1 MQHLPPNTTLQ
12 GGKYRIERVLGQGGF
27 GITYQAVQVSL
38 NRIVAIKELFL
49 GGVGQAINDRHG
61 NMVVVSNNV
70 NQQSFDQQRDKFKKE
85 ALRLAQ
91 LNHPNLVKVNELFE
105 ENGTAYFV
113 MDYIEGESLR
123 TKMNRDGKLPE
134 KVVLKYLQQIIS
146 ALEHAHSRNIWH
158 LDIKPENIMVDKYE
172 HVYLI
177 DFGASKHIEK
187 NNTLTTSL
195 ALAYTPGY
203 SPPELTD
210 LSNENRN
217 GIACALKEIGPWTDI
232 YALGATMYNLLTDS
246 MPPSSSR
253 LYRDDRNAFMFPDN
267 LSISTQNLIVWMMKP
282 NREERPQSIDAII
295 EVEKS
300 RRDET
305 KPDHKSTL
313 CNDKEETVIAQP
325 QSGEKE
331 KGSGSYFEGESHPS
345 DKSASPT
352 NIGDWEGS
360 KGCIYALFIS
370 SVLVAL
376 LFFIINIAGG
386 SKEEPR
392 KIHAAGISWNSPLG
406 SCRYSGYIDTW
417 DAFNPHGT
425 GEVHFND
432 GRYYRGGFCH
442 GVFTG
447 KNTLYRYPNGDSFEG
462 EFRNNAFYYGVYRLK
477 EDNSY
482 YCGPFVKDE
491 RNQQEGAWYDE
502 NGKKLKKERKSLVN
516 IKGIEMKGYKRSQN

>member
-1 MQHLPPNTTLQ
+1 MQHLQPNTTLQ
-12 GGKYRIERVLGQGGF
+12 GGKYKIERVLGQGGF

-61 NMVVVSNNV
+61 NMVVVSNSV
-70 NQQSFDQQRDKFKKE
+70 NQQSFDQQREKFKKE

-123 TKMNRDGKLPE
+123 AKMNRDGKLPE
-134 KVVLKYLQQIIS
+134 KVVLEYLQQIVS

-158 LDIKPENIMVDKYE
+158 LDIKPENIMVDKYG

-177 DFGASKHIEK
+177 DFGASKHIEH
-187 NNTLTTSL
+187 NSSLTTSL

-203 SPPELTD
+203 CPPELID
-210 LSNENRN
+210 LSSESRN
-217 GIACALKEIGPWTDI
+217 GIARALKEIGPWTDV
-232 YALGATMYNLLTDS
+232 YALGATMYNLLTDG
-246 MPPSSSR
+246 MPPSSSK

-267 LSISTQNLIVWMMKP
+267 LSISTQDMIVWMMRP
-282 NREERPQSIDAII
+282 NREERPQNIDAII
-295 EVEKS
+295 GVEKL
-300 RRDET
+300 RRDEP
-305 KPDHKSTL
+305 KPDHRYTFDY
-313 CNDKEETVIAQP
+313 DKEETIVTLP
-325 QSGEKE
+325 QSGKKE
-331 KGSGSYFEGESHPS
+331 KGTESYIEGESRPS
-345 DKSASPT
+345 DESTSPT
-352 NIGDWEGS
+352 QKGNWEVS
-360 KGCIYALFIS
+360 KGCIYTLFIS

-376 LFFIINIAGG
+376 LFFIIDIAGG

-392 KIHAAGISWNSPLG
+392 KIYADGISWNSPLG

-425 GEVHFND
+425 GVVHFND
-432 GRYYRGGFCH
+432 GRYYRGGFSH

-482 YCGPFVKDE
+482 YFGPFVKDE
-491 RNQQEGAWYDE
+491 RNPQEGAWYDE
-502 NGKKLKKERKSLVN
+502 KGEKMKTERKSLVN
-516 IKGIEMKGYKRSQN
+516 IKGIEVKGYKRSQN